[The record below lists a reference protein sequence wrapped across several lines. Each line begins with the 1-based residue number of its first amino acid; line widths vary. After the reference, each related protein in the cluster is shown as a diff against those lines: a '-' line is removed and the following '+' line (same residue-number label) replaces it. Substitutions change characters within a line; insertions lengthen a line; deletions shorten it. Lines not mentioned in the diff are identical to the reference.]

1 LLDFILNINN
11 ESLKIIFI
19 SMLPITELRFS
30 IPYFILQDNI
40 MWQKVLI
47 LSIFGNIMIG
57 LLVLYIIAPLM
68 LLLKKNYYLHRI
80 ISYIL
85 KRTKSKSRIIDNY
98 KMLGLIF
105 FVGIPL
111 PLTGVWTGALASYL
125 FSIPRKKS
133 MLSIIIGVL
142 ISSAI
147 VLSLTFI
154 GMEIGDILK
163 T

>member
-1 LLDFILNINN
+1 
-11 ESLKIIFI
+11 
-19 SMLPITELRFS
+19 
-30 IPYFILQDNI
+30 
-40 MWQKVLI
+40 
-47 LSIFGNIMIG
+47 MIG

-68 LLLKKNYYLHRI
+68 LFLRKNYYLHRI

-105 FVGIPL
+105 FVGMPL

>member
-1 LLDFILNINN
+1 MLDFILNINN

-30 IPYFILQDNI
+30 IPYFILQDNV

-47 LSIFGNIMIG
+47 LSILGNIMIG

-68 LLLKKNYYLHRI
+68 LFLKKNYYLHRI

-98 KMLGLIF
+98 KMLGLIL

-111 PLTGVWTGALASYL
+111 PFTGVWTGALASYL

-133 MLSIIIGVL
+133 MLSIIVGVL
-142 ISSAI
+142 VSSAI

-154 GMEIGDILK
+154 GIEIVDILK